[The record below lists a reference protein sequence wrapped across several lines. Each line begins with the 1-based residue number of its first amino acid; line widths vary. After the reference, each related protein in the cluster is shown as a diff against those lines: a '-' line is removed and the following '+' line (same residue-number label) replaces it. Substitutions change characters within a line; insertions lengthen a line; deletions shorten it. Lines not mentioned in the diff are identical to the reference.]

1 MSRALSAEAVLGG
14 IEEARNLLFHL
25 TDHVTW
31 MIPFFPSWFCNNTWV
46 EKRQWF
52 GVTLYIH
59 GVTPALIL
67 SLPTRSNSDF
77 WTHLRS
83 YWFGVLMSGVK
94 VRIYNK
100 LSQVLLIHIQP
111 ENHFLKRELG
121 STMKKGLQPE
131 LTGTKRW
138 RGSWSWAS
146 GVPVLCILSTQAGW
160 VLGP

>member
-1 MSRALSAEAVLGG
+1 MSRALSAGAVIGG
-14 IEEARNLLFHL
+14 IEEALNVLFHL

-31 MIPFFPSWFCNNTWV
+31 MIPFFPSRFCNNTWV

-52 GVTLYIH
+52 GVTLYIRD
-59 GVTPALIL
+59 VTPALIL
-67 SLPTRSNSDF
+67 SLTTSSNSDF
-77 WTHLRS
+77 WTHLSS

-94 VRIYNK
+94 VCIYNK
-100 LSQVLLIHIQP
+100 LSQVVLIHIQH
-111 ENHFLKRELG
+111 EKHFLKRELG
-121 STMKKGLQPE
+121 PTMKKWLHPE

-146 GVPVLCILSTQAGW
+146 SVPVLCILSTQPGW